1 MKTKNGKAGREKLR
15 GEECDESGG
24 EPSPG
29 GGGGEGR
36 CLKILLLY
44 TLLRY
49 F

>member
-24 EPSPG
+24 SN
-29 GGGGEGR
+29 
-36 CLKILLLY
+36 
-44 TLLRY
+44 